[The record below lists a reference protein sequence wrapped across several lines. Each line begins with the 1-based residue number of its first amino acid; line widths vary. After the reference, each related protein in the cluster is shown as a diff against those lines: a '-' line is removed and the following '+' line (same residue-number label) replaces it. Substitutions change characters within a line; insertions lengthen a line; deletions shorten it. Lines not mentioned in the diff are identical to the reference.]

1 MISTLTNVYGSQ
13 NGVFSS
19 SAKSTIIVT
28 GALAVICALLVL
40 GYHFGLIRNLRLE
53 HEREVGVEK
62 AGRHGE
68 GILGEK
74 KRGIMET

>member
-1 MISTLTNVYGSQ
+1 M
-13 NGVFSS
+13 
-19 SAKSTIIVT
+19 
-28 GALAVICALLVL
+28 ICALLVL